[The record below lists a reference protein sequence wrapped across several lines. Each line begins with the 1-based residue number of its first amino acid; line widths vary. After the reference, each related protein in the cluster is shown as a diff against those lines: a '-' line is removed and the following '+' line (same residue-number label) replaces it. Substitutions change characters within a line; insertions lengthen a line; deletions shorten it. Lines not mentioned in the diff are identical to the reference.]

1 MKILL
6 LTDRMDAGGVET
18 HIAELALGLSA
29 LGEEVAIL
37 SGGGR
42 LADELERRGIKQHRV
57 GLPTHSPLRLFQ
69 IRRQL
74 LHLIRREGYT
84 LLHAHARVPALLLRG
99 LGRRGV
105 ATVVSVHAAFR
116 VTPLLSRLCHWGN
129 RTIAIS
135 EDLRAYVC
143 RNYRIAS
150 ERVEVIPNGIDTQRF
165 RTEGTHVQTK
175 TDAELPSVRVL
186 FASRLDRD
194 CSHGAELLCDL
205 MPSLGLRHPSLS
217 ITLAG
222 GGECL
227 GMLRRRA
234 EEVNRALGREAIR
247 VIGWAE
253 DMPALM
259 RSHEI
264 FVGVSRAAMEA
275 AASGCAVILCGNEGY
290 GGILSRRSAIAASL
304 SNFCARG
311 CPPPSAE
318 RLEKDLEMLLCAPVE
333 RMRLGAECRA
343 FIRESFDA
351 EEVCRRTREVYL
363 RAIRLPPRA
372 HVTVCGYFGC
382 GNLGD
387 DAILSGLLHGMH
399 SVAPALSVTVLSGSP
414 RRDAARF
421 GIRTCSRRTP
431 LSILLSLLRSDA
443 LLLGGGSLLQNA
455 TSNRSL
461 LYYLTLIRLAR
472 ILHRDVFF
480 VGAGIGPLLG
490 ERACL
495 RVCNLLNRCRSVG
508 LRDPDS
514 ARRLQAL
521 GVSPDRLRESG
532 DPALLSPPPPFT
544 RAAFLLQQHRISQG
558 CGLFAIVLHGGRNA
572 RSLTPLLLT
581 AIRTLC
587 QRRGL
592 SPVLL
597 LFDPRSDA
605 SVTYA
610 AASALSA
617 PILTPSDPDD
627 ARAILSVCRG
637 LFTLRLHAMILAAAL
652 GTPSLGIPADPRDE
666 KISSFA
672 RAAGARYL
680 AQDGV
685 SVPLLVEQLGEML
698 DESASIRPILCD
710 AVSQMQKK
718 ATKDLANVAEMIY
731 NNRQNKK

>member
-29 LGEEVAIL
+29 LGEKVAIL

-42 LADELERRGIKQHRV
+42 LADALERRGITQYRV
-57 GLPTHSPLRLFQ
+57 GLPTHAPHRLLA
-69 IRRQL
+69 IRRL
-74 LHLIRREGYT
+74 ILRLIRREGYT

-99 LGRRGV
+99 LGRYGA

-116 VTPLLSRLCHWGN
+116 VTPLLSRLCYWGD
-129 RTIAIS
+129 RTVAIS

-143 RNYRIAS
+143 RYYRLAS
-150 ERVEVIPNGIDTQRF
+150 ERVEVIPNGIDTKKF
-165 RTEGTHVQTK
+165 RPEVSRVSPK
-175 TDAELPSVRVL
+175 VDAEVPPVRIL

-194 CSHGAELLCDL
+194 CSRGAELLCEL
-205 MPSLGLRHPSLS
+205 MPSLGLRHPTLS
-217 ITLAG
+217 VTLAG

-227 GMLRRRA
+227 ETLQRRA
-234 EEVNRALGREAIR
+234 NEVNRALGREAIC
-247 VIGWAE
+247 VVGWAE
-253 DMPALM
+253 DMPTLM
-259 RSHEI
+259 RAHDI

-275 AASGCAVILCGNEGY
+275 CASGCAVILCGNEGY
-290 GGILSRRSAIAASL
+290 GGILSRRSAVEASL

-318 RLEKDLEMLLCAPVE
+318 HLEGDLELLLCSPVE
-333 RMRLGAECRA
+333 RTRLGTECRA
-343 FIRESFDA
+343 LIREGFDA
-351 EEVCRRTREVYL
+351 EEVCRQTREVYL

-372 HVTVCGYFGC
+372 RVTVCGYFGC

-387 DAILSGLLHGMH
+387 DAILSGLLHGMR

-414 RRDAARF
+414 RRDATRF
-421 GIRTCSRRTP
+421 AIRTHNRRNP
-431 LSILLSLLRSDA
+431 LSILLSLLHSDA

-472 ILHRDVFF
+472 IFHRDVFF

-495 RVCNLLNRCRSVG
+495 RVRNLLNRCRSVG

-532 DPALLSPPPPFT
+532 DPALLSPPPPHT
-544 RAAFLLQQHRISQG
+544 RAAFLLQRHRISNG
-558 CGLFAIVLHGGRNA
+558 CALFAIVLHGGRNA

-587 QRRGL
+587 KRRGL

-627 ARAILSVCRG
+627 ARAILSVCRA
-637 LFTLRLHAMILAAAL
+637 LFTMRLHAMILAAAL
-652 GTPSLGIPADPRDE
+652 GVPSLGVPADPRDE
-666 KISSFA
+666 KIPSFA
-672 RAAGARYL
+672 RAVGARCL
-680 AQDGV
+680 AQDKV

-698 DESASIRPILCD
+698 DESEAIRPILCD

-731 NNRQNKK
+731 NNRQNDK